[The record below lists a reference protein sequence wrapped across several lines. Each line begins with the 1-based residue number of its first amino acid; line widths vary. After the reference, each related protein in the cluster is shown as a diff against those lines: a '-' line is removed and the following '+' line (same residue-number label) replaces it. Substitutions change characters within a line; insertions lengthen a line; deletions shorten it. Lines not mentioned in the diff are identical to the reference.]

1 MLRPFLFVGIGGS
14 GGKTLRALKQT
25 LDRRLK
31 QKDWDRGLPGAWQ
44 FVQVD
49 TAYDGVDFP
58 APMLPLEDFIGM
70 VGPGQDYDHMVRSLE
85 NRITAPADRQ
95 KALGGWL
102 APRTTVPIHAGAG
115 QVRTLG
121 RAVSAAGLINLKA
134 GLKDALDKMQAPSN
148 MSELS
153 DLSKI
158 LHPKSGSGG
167 VVKSPIVIVISSIAG
182 GSGAGM
188 FMDVTETLKS
198 IDPNA
203 LWLKQQTA
211 YLYTPE
217 VFDSIP
223 AQHRAQIP
231 MNALGAMNEI
241 MAGLWADE
249 VSEGTDILFNASGVQ
264 VLRNPGKG
272 AVGPS
277 GVFLVG
283 SKNASGVNISQGN
296 EGEGMDEVFL
306 AVGEAISGLVTDEDL
321 ADNYEAYFFANVFS
335 NSGKNTTL
343 ADHTGLCRPTDV
355 LERMPFGA
363 LGFARVT
370 LGMDRLMDYAS
381 EGLTKAHVHTLLFP
395 KFEIVDPLNPISDAD
410 HIERRV
416 VAGRDDFIRGSQLNE
431 RQPNDQI
438 VNYLRGDDLNA
449 VSWDAAP
456 GVQQDAGALRKRQAQ
471 DFAKSCIPAAAQNPN
486 VKNSAANWR
495 IMLLQN
501 ASTNMPKFLAEQSSE
516 VEKRARTWTEEI
528 QKHLVDF
535 AAKNVSDFGLKV
547 TAGLFSILRDDLKQ
561 ISTQEMPQEAEMMR
575 SRGADYEAGVAGC
588 LGAGSELSVSSPE
601 VGNALRALQIGAER
615 KAETALLE
623 YVPIL
628 IKDIISGII
637 EPIIEECQVA
647 YKLLDSDLDPSTA
660 GGSGRLFREFA
671 QLKEDRSSGYVS
683 ARYKPRQVERMLIS
697 SDTFPQE
704 FEQIEKMDLLDDDKD
719 NWSSIVNTWS
729 MKGIPLGAKDPRF
742 QGKANQTLFTIE
754 ESWVPNESH
763 ARKDSSLGPRKLDI
777 RLPHSLGDLVERNRT
792 WLENR
797 DSSFGR
803 QYRMSISDFATGGNK
818 SQQADR
824 QQNFLS
830 AFTDLVQLSSPLITI
845 NQAAVTEFHHH
856 SNPTMTPHGYTLHL
870 TPIPFAEQS
879 DVGQECAQII
889 QRFNKT
895 NPPTLSFDPAS
906 TTTDLFGFSTVK
918 VAMSPMVYTSL
929 IQPIADAWLTSSGNG
944 NSVHAFW
951 DGRRARPLTESIPLS
966 PQIRLS
972 MIAGLLIG
980 KIFGET
986 RKLDST
992 SNGVE
997 VREVWGTNPGWMAFP
1012 SPLLPVTASD
1022 KNSIPAILKS
1032 ISIAIVEAGRTASSA
1047 PLMPYMRL
1055 KIIGREVTTSVG
1067 LDLPDRDNT
1076 DSSNLIEHWVRTGGL
1091 PPGAPEMPNFPFDA
1105 DSLDVLTPTG
1115 RRDALSK
1122 EIDLVR
1128 NEYKDLWQKLEA
1140 TDWRDIPRIYELKG
1154 DIDQAINAIHDY
1166 VVGISL
1172 ESSTSRI
1179 SD

>member
-49 TAYDGVDFP
+49 TANDGVSFP
-58 APMLPLEDFIGM
+58 APMLPLKDFIGM

-85 NRITAPADRQ
+85 NRIAAPEDRR

-102 APRTTVPIHAGAG
+102 APHSAVPIHAGAG

-121 RAVSAAGLINLKA
+121 RAVSAAGLMNLKA
-134 GLKDALDKMQAPSN
+134 GLKGALDKMQAPAN
-148 MSELS
+148 MSQLS

-158 LHPKSGSGG
+158 LHPKSGSSGI
-167 VVKSPIVIVISSIAG
+167 VKSPVVIVVSSIAG

-198 IDPNA
+198 IDPNS

-223 AQHRAQIP
+223 PQMRAQIP

-241 MAGLWADE
+241 MAGLWANE
-249 VSEGTDILFNASGVQ
+249 ASEGTDILFNASGVQ

-272 AVGPS
+272 AVGPA

-283 SKNASGVNISQGN
+283 SKNASGVDISQGN
-296 EGEGMDEVFL
+296 EGQGMDEVFL

-321 ADNYEAYFFANVFS
+321 ADNYEAYFFANVFA
-335 NSGKNTTL
+335 NSGKDTTL

-381 EGLTKAHVHTLLFP
+381 EGLTKSHVHTLLFP
-395 KFEIVDPLNPISDAD
+395 KFEPVDPLNPISEAD
-410 HIERRV
+410 HIERKV
-416 VAGRDDFIRGSQLNE
+416 VAGRDEFIRGSLLNE
-431 RQPNDQI
+431 SHPNDQI
-438 VNYLRGDDLNA
+438 VNFLRGDDRNVA
-449 VSWDAAP
+449 PWDASP
-456 GVQQDAGALRKRQAQ
+456 GVQQEAGAVRKRQAQ
-471 DFAKSCIPAAAQNPN
+471 DFAKSCVPAAAQNPN
-486 VKNSAANWR
+486 VKNSASNWR
-495 IMLLQN
+495 TMLLQN
-501 ASTNMPKFLAEQSSE
+501 ATTLMPKFLAEQRSQTE
-516 VEKRARTWTEEI
+516 NTARIWSEEI
-528 QKHLVDF
+528 QRHLVEF
-535 AAKNVSDFGLKV
+535 AAKTISEVGLRV
-547 TAGLFSILRDDLKQ
+547 TAELFKNLRDDLNQ
-561 ISTQEMPQEAEMMR
+561 IATQEMPQEAESMR

-588 LGAGSELSVSSPE
+588 LGAGTELSVSSPE

-628 IKDIISGII
+628 IKDVVSGVLN
-637 EPIIEECQVA
+637 PIIEECEVA
-647 YKLLDSDLDPSTA
+647 YTLLEADINPSTS

-671 QLKEDRSSGYVS
+671 QLKEDRSNGYVS

-697 SDTFPQE
+697 SDSFPEE
-704 FEQIEKMDLLDDDKD
+704 FERIEKRDLLEDDKD
-719 NWSSIVNTWS
+719 NWASIVVTWS
-729 MKGIPLGAKDPRF
+729 MKGIPLRARDPRI
-742 QGKANQTLFTIE
+742 QINDSQTLFTVE
-754 ESWVPNESH
+754 ESWVPNEAH
-763 ARKDSSLGPRKLDI
+763 ARKDPSLASRKLDI
-777 RLPHSLGDLVERNRT
+777 RLPHNLAQLVERNRT
-792 WLENR
+792 WLEDR
-797 DSSFGR
+797 DSSFGK
-803 QYRMSISDFATGGNK
+803 QYRMSISDFAAGGNK
-818 SQQADR
+818 SEQAAR
-824 QQNFLS
+824 QQKFLA

-845 NQAAVTEFHHH
+845 NQAAVAEFHHH
-856 SNPTMTPHGYTLHL
+856 TDPNRTPHGYTLHL

-895 NPPTLSFDPAS
+895 DPPTLSFDPAS

-929 IQPIADAWLTSSGNG
+929 IQPIADSWLTSSSSA

-951 DGRRARPLTESIPLS
+951 DGRRARPLTESIPVS

-972 MIAGLLIG
+972 MITGLLIG
-980 KIFGET
+980 KIFGQT
-986 RKLDST
+986 RKAGST
-992 SNGVE
+992 SAGTE
-997 VREVWGTNPGWMAFP
+997 VREVWGPSRGWMAFP
-1012 SPLLPVTASD
+1012 SPMLPITASD
-1022 KNSIPAILKS
+1022 KNSIPAIMKS

-1047 PLMPYMRL
+1047 PLDPYQRL
-1055 KIIGREVTTSVG
+1055 KDLGREVTTSLG
-1067 LDLPDRDNT
+1067 LDLPDH
-1076 DSSNLIEHWVRTGGL
+1076 DSSDESKLVDIWIRTNDL
-1091 PPGAPEMPNFPFDA
+1091 PSGAPLMPSFA
-1105 DSLDVLTPTG
+1105 DDLGIVDLSTPAG
-1115 RRDALSK
+1115 RQGALIK

-1128 NEYKDLWQKLEA
+1128 NEYKALWQRHESA
-1140 TDWRDIPRIYELKG
+1140 DWRDIPRIYELKG
-1154 DIDQAINAIHDY
+1154 DINQAINAIHDY
-1166 VVGISL
+1166 VSGISL
-1172 ESSTSRI
+1172 EFSSSRI
-1179 SD
+1179 DD

>member
-31 QKDWDRGLPGAWQ
+31 QKDWERGLPGAWQ

-49 TAYDGVDFP
+49 TAYDGVTFP
-58 APMLPLEDFIGM
+58 APMMPLEDFIGM

-85 NRITAPADRQ
+85 NRIGAPEDRR

-121 RAVSAAGLINLKA
+121 RGVSAAGLMNLKA

-167 VVKSPIVIVISSIAG
+167 VVKDPIVIVISSIAG

-203 LWLKQQTA
+203 IWLKQQTA

-217 VFDSIP
+217 VFDSIK
-223 AQHRAQIP
+223 AQYRAQIP

-249 VSEGTDILFNASGVQ
+249 VSEGTEILFNASGVQ

-272 AVGPS
+272 AVGPA

-283 SKNASGVNISQGN
+283 SKNASGVNIAQGN

-335 NSGKNTTL
+335 NSGKDTTL

-395 KFEIVDPLNPISDAD
+395 KFETVDQLNPISDAD

-416 VAGRDDFIRGSQLNE
+416 VAGRDDFIRGSRLNE

-438 VNYLRGDDLNA
+438 VNYLRGDDLNVA
-449 VSWDAAP
+449 SWDAAP
-456 GVQQDAGALRKRQAQ
+456 GVQQDAGAVRKRQAQ
-471 DFAKSCIPAAAQNPN
+471 DFAKSCVPTAAQNPN
-486 VKNSAANWR
+486 AKNSAANWR
-495 IMLLQN
+495 TMLLQN
-501 ASTNMPKFLAEQSSE
+501 AATIMPKFLAEQRSE

-575 SRGADYEAGVAGC
+575 SRGAVYESDVAGC
-588 LGAGSELSVSSPE
+588 LGAGTELSVASTE

-628 IKDIISGII
+628 IKDIISGVI
-637 EPIIEECQVA
+637 EPIIEECELA
-647 YKLLDSDLDPSTA
+647 FKLLDGDLDPSPA
-660 GGSGRLFREFA
+660 GGAGRLFREFA
-671 QLKEDRSSGYVS
+671 QLKDDRSNGYVS

-719 NWSSIVNTWS
+719 NWSSIVNAWS
-729 MKGIPLGAKDPRF
+729 LKGIPLGAKDPRF
-742 QGKANQTLFTIE
+742 QGKANQTLFTVK

-777 RLPHSLGDLVERNRT
+777 GLPHSLGDLVERNRT

-797 DSSFGR
+797 DSRFGR
-803 QYRMSISDFATGGNK
+803 QYRMSLSDFATGGNK

-824 QQNFLS
+824 QQKFLS

-856 SNPTMTPHGYTLHL
+856 SDPNMTPHGYTLHL

-879 DVGQECAQII
+879 AVGKECEQII

-895 NPPTLSFDPAS
+895 DPPTLRFDPAS

-929 IQPIADAWLTSSGNG
+929 IQPIADAWLTSSSNG
-944 NSVHAFW
+944 NSVHSFW
-951 DGRRARPLTESIPLS
+951 DGRRARPLTESIPVS

-972 MIAGLLIG
+972 MIAGLLVG
-980 KIFGET
+980 KVFGLT
-986 RKLDST
+986 RKADST
-992 SNGVE
+992 SNGME
-997 VREVWGTNPGWMAFP
+997 VRQVWGPNQGWMAFP

-1022 KNSIPAILKS
+1022 INSLPAILKS
-1032 ISIAIVEAGRTASSA
+1032 ISIAIVEAGRTASTA

-1055 KIIGREVTTSVG
+1055 KDIGREVTTPVR
-1067 LDLPDRDNT
+1067 LDLLDRDGNGA
-1076 DSSNLIEHWVRTGGL
+1076 SNLIDNWVRTGFL
-1091 PPGAPEMPNFPFDA
+1091 PPEAPEMPPFTFDI
-1105 DSLDVLTPTG
+1105 DSWDLSTPTG

-1128 NEYKDLWQKLEA
+1128 NEYKELWQKLEA
-1140 TDWRDIPRIYELKG
+1140 ADWRDIPRIYELKG